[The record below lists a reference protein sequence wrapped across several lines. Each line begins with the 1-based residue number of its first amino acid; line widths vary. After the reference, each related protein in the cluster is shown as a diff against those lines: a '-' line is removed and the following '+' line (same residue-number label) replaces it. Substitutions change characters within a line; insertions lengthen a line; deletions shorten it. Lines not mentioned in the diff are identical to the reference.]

1 MRRSCDGS
9 RLPITDTPEIAPL
22 SVGQAAHP
30 LSGLDPVLCA
40 ASRTVHRGARVAP
53 LTALDTSAIAFP
65 LLLVL
70 RLSADR
76 QCRDIWIDVRAWHNV
91 IGF

>member
-1 MRRSCDGS
+1 MRRSCDAS

-22 SVGQAAHP
+22 SVGRAAHP
-30 LSGLDPVLCA
+30 LSARDPFLCA
-40 ASRTVHRGARVAP
+40 ASRTVQCAVRVAL
-53 LTALDTSAIAFP
+53 LTALRTSAIAFP

-76 QCRDIWIDVRAWHNV
+76 QCRDIWIEVRVSHTD

>member
-1 MRRSCDGS
+1 VD
-9 RLPITDTPEIAPL
+9 
-22 SVGQAAHP
+22 
-30 LSGLDPVLCA
+30 
-40 ASRTVHRGARVAP
+40 RGVRVA
-53 LTALDTSAIAFP
+53 LLAALRTSAIAFP

-76 QCRDIWIDVRAWHNV
+76 QCPDIWIEVRVSHTE

>member
-1 MRRSCDGS
+1 
-9 RLPITDTPEIAPL
+9 LAL
-22 SVGQAAHP
+22 
-30 LSGLDPVLCA
+30 
-40 ASRTVHRGARVAP
+40 
-53 LTALDTSAIAFP
+53 LTALDASAIAFP

-76 QCRDIWIDVRAWHNV
+76 QCRDIWIDVRAWH